1 MLGDAKAAEAWS
13 IDQPFFSIP
22 PGAGSR
28 RRWEA
33 ALRERGIEALRRV
46 DVITGAKPVFVVS
59 GIPGS
64 VGSAARDVWAGLAA
78 AHAEGRPFSIWPFE
92 PNGDGV
98 TVAEIYP
105 RAAYALALSPEPA
118 DWRAPLAVAK
128 TQAALRA
135 DAVRLLREAAWVCAQ
150 GVSLEDTDAAIR
162 SEDDFDALFA
172 AAGLLRCVLEGT
184 ALSSTAL
191 EDPVAEGGILG
202 TGSINFGVDWRAF
215 RTFAGTSRGY
225 APACHGGA
233 NMPVKV
239 EQAATP
245 AQRATEDDLR
255 ATPKDGQKYELVD
268 GQIVVSPAGNLQEV
282 VSVRLAALLLAFVDQ
297 HTLGYILGSSAGFRL
312 PGGNVRSPDVSFVAK
327 GRYEQDI
334 VPEGW
339 PDLAPDLAVEVL
351 SPHDRPRVILDK
363 VGEYLQAG
371 VRMVWVIDAKAS
383 RAVVYRSLTDAHT
396 VEAAGSLDGEDVLP
410 GFRCGLAEILK

>member
-1 MLGDAKAAEAWS
+1 
-13 IDQPFFSIP
+13 
-22 PGAGSR
+22 
-28 RRWEA
+28 
-33 ALRERGIEALRRV
+33 
-46 DVITGAKPVFVVS
+46 
-59 GIPGS
+59 
-64 VGSAARDVWAGLAA
+64 
-78 AHAEGRPFSIWPFE
+78 
-92 PNGDGV
+92 
-98 TVAEIYP
+98 
-105 RAAYALALSPEPA
+105 
-118 DWRAPLAVAK
+118 
-128 TQAALRA
+128 
-135 DAVRLLREAAWVCAQ
+135 
-150 GVSLEDTDAAIR
+150 
-162 SEDDFDALFA
+162 
-172 AAGLLRCVLEGT
+172 
-184 ALSSTAL
+184 
-191 EDPVAEGGILG
+191 
-202 TGSINFGVDWRAF
+202 
-215 RTFAGTSRGY
+215 
-225 APACHGGA
+225 
-233 NMPVKV
+233 MPVKV

-297 HTLGYILGSSAGFRL
+297 HNLGNILGSSAGFRL

-334 VPEGW
+334 VPEDW

-396 VEAAGSLDGEDVLP
+396 VEGAGSLDGEDVLP